1 MSNHLRGLSRLIRL
15 VLHLLHGWWIM
26 RRYFLIWPPARR
38 DLAVQQWSQALLRIA
53 GVQLQVKGAPVQGAP
68 VLLVCNHISWL
79 DIAVLHA
86 AVHCRFISKDD
97 VRDWPLMGSLAT
109 GAGTLYISRA
119 SRRDALRV
127 VHHMAQVLG
136 QGEALAFFPEGTTSD
151 GSTVLPFHSNLFQS
165 AIAADAPVQ
174 PLGLRFEDLHS
185 ENISFVPAY
194 VGDESLLQSV
204 WRTLGAPPLR
214 AVVSFGP
221 AQTAQGRDRR
231 QFAADVRKEVV
242 KLSAGA

>member
-1 MSNHLRGLSRLIRL
+1 MSKLRGLSRLIRL
-15 VLHLLHGWWIM
+15 VLHLLRGWWTM
-26 RRYFLIWPPARR
+26 RRYFPAWPQARR

-53 GVQLQVKGAPVQGAP
+53 GVQLQVKGQPAQKAPA
-68 VLLVCNHISWL
+68 LLVCNHISWL
-79 DIAVLHA
+79 DIAVVHA

-97 VRDWPLMGSLAT
+97 VRDWPLMGTLAT

-127 VHHMAQVLG
+127 VHHMAQALG
-136 QGEALAFFPEGTTSD
+136 QGDALVFFPEGTTSD
-151 GSTVLPFHSNLFQS
+151 GSTILPFHSNLFQA

-174 PLGLRFEDLHS
+174 PLGLRFEDAHRA
-185 ENISFVPAY
+185 EISLVPGY

-214 AVVSFGP
+214 AVLSFGP

-231 QFAADVRKEVV
+231 QFAAALREEVV

>member
-1 MSNHLRGLSRLIRL
+1 MSQLRGLWRLIRL
-15 VLHLLHGWWIM
+15 VSHLLHGLWTM
-26 RRYFLIWPPARR
+26 RRYFPDWPQARR

-53 GVQLQVKGAPVQGAP
+53 GLQLQVKGLPVQRAP

-86 AVHCRFISKDD
+86 AAHCRFISKDD
-97 VRDWPLMGSLAT
+97 VRNWPLMGALAT

-127 VHHMAQVLG
+127 VHDMAQALA
-136 QGEALAFFPEGTTSD
+136 QGDVLAFFPEGTTSD
-151 GSTVLPFHSNLFQS
+151 GSTVLPFHSNLFQA

-174 PLGLRFEDLHS
+174 PLGLRFEDAHS
-185 ENISFVPAY
+185 AAISFVPCY
-194 VGDESLLQSV
+194 VGEESLLQSV
-204 WRTLGAPPLR
+204 WRTLCAAPLR
-214 AVVSFGP
+214 AVLSFGP

-231 QFAADVRKEVV
+231 HFAAALREEVLR
-242 KLSAGA
+242 LSASA